1 MRPKRDLD
9 TATENIMKTTGRHA
23 SARCCTLL
31 VAAIL
36 IHASA
41 QAQGFATWLGDRV
54 GLGNVGRTL
63 DNANREAKKAVPI
76 YGQAEEAVAGAG
88 RKLISEVSVEASAPV
103 LKNLILASRQD
114 ALNAGATPLPP
125 EIIAEFNGF
134 YGPEVLGAFWRV
146 GQGNELSLQAN
157 SFRFGDRAAIALDT
171 VLVFRSFGEANSLW
185 LWAHELAHIEQY
197 RNWGID
203 DFTKRYI
210 RDYDAIEIAASRR
223 ADEFMNWRIQ
233 RGALLPVATA
243 QPLPLPSTLPP
254 PPPIPVQ
261 MGAMCTTQVNA
272 CPWSGPVGW
281 NCACPSPWGLQ
292 PGIIR

>member
-1 MRPKRDLD
+1 
-9 TATENIMKTTGRHA
+9 MKTTGRHPGVRHCA
-23 SARCCTLL
+23 LIAAALL
-31 VAAIL
+31 VNAPV
-36 IHASA
+36 

-63 DNANREAKKAVPI
+63 DDANRQAKEAVPI
-76 YGQAEEAVAGAG
+76 YGQAEEAMAGAG
-88 RKLISEVSVEASAPV
+88 RKLISEVAVESAAPV
-103 LKNLILASRQD
+103 LRNLILASRQD
-114 ALNAGATPLPP
+114 ALNAGASPLPSQ
-125 EIIAEFNGF
+125 IIAEFNGF
-134 YGPEVLGAFWRV
+134 YGPEVLGAFWRI

-171 VLVFRSFGEANSLW
+171 VLVFRSFNEANSLW

-233 RGALLPVATA
+233 RGALLPVATTA
-243 QPLPLPSTLPP
+243 PQPLPMPVPP
-254 PPPIPVQ
+254 PPVPVQ
-261 MGAMCTTQVNA
+261 MGAFCATPVNA

-281 NCACPSPWGLQ
+281 NCACPSPMGLQ
-292 PGIIR
+292 AGIIR